1 MHPYDGRVVS
11 NFIMQAING
20 EDITIYGD
28 GLQTRSFCFVD
39 DLLDAMVGIM
49 EQDDCIGPINI
60 GNPVEYSVKEL
71 AETVVRITGSSS
83 KIIYLPLPHDDP
95 KRRKP
100 DISLAKGILDGWEPS
115 VTLEEGIKR
124 TVEYFRAL
132 DLRYYKRPTM
142 HTAHKNSED
151 DADRK
156 SRSTSTE
163 RNRSSK

>member
-20 EDITIYGD
+20 EDITIYWD

-49 EQDDCIGPINI
+49 EQDDSIGPINI
-60 GNPVEYSVKEL
+60 GNLSNIL
-71 AETVVRITGSSS
+71 SRSSETVVRITGSSS

-100 DISLAKGILDGWEPS
+100 DISLAKRILDGWEPS
-115 VTLEEGIKR
+115 ATLEEGIKK

-151 DADRK
+151 DAARHG
-156 SRSTSTE
+156 TS
-163 RNRSSK
+163 